1 MTPPYDPPIQSLTT
15 YLYNHTI
22 TNPTAYTSAR
32 IALLDALGCAIE
44 TASKSTEAQKLLGPR
59 VPGTIVPNGFRV
71 PGTKYQLDPVKGA
84 FDLGVLIR
92 YLDHN
97 DALGGREWGHPS
109 GISPFFLFFFFPT
122 FYFFLLFC

>member
-1 MTPPYDPPIQSLTT
+1 MTHPYDPPIQSLTT

-22 TNPTAYTSAR
+22 SNPTAYASAR

-59 VPGTIVPNGFRV
+59 VPGTIVPHGFRV
-71 PGTKYQLDPVKGA
+71 PSTEYQLDPVKGA
-84 FDLGVLIR
+84 FDLGVLVR

-97 DALGGREWGHPS
+97 DALWGREWGHPS
-109 GISPFFLFFFFPT
+109 GIFCLSFFS
-122 FYFFLLFC
+122 FL